1 MTKKDMN
8 RVAETAIKMEQDS
21 IDFYTEAIA
30 RSSNG
35 LGRSMFES
43 LVNDEK
49 RHLKGLQKLLK
60 NAGAPMPADKV
71 LPPRKGTF
79 KSAISTVFLKAR
91 QELIERVPSDADD
104 VKALRIALDL
114 EKEGFRFYREAAAN
128 AADPNVAGVY
138 KTLQKEENEHIDFLQ
153 NTLSFLEDS
162 GNWFLWEEQGL
173 LDGG

>member
-1 MTKKDMN
+1 MSKNDMQAA
-8 RVAETAIKMEQDS
+8 VETAIKMEQDS
-21 IDFYTEAIA
+21 IDFYTDAAA
-30 RSSNG
+30 RSGNR

-49 RHLKGLQKLLK
+49 RHLKGLQTLLK
-60 NAGAPMPADKV
+60 NAGAPPPANQT

-91 QELIERVPSDADD
+91 QELTERVPSDTDD

-114 EKEGFRFYREAAAN
+114 EKEGYKFYGQAAAN
-128 AADPNVAGVY
+128 AANRNVTDVY
-138 KTLQKEENEHIDFLQ
+138 KTLQKEENEHIEFLQ
-153 NTLSFLEDS
+153 NTLSFLEDT